1 MLDNIKSRL
10 LHFETDGDIIP
21 DFISSRLA
29 KSEKLRGLVRV
40 CFYIQSLLAL
50 GFIGLGI
57 ALGGGVLNSI
67 FAVIAGM
74 LTIAVAMFALGGGSL
89 EKTACYI
96 MELIYAVVCFILG
109 GKGMYICGGI
119 MLAIA
124 LVALLSFFADY
135 LRRWLLEYSPLYIR
149 EEHYTLTA
157 EAQQIKRLVPEDI
170 APPEPEKSELQEVA
184 EAFAELMK

>member
-29 KSEKLRGLVRV
+29 KSEKLRNAVRI
-40 CFYIQSLLAL
+40 CFYLQSLLAL
-50 GFIGLGI
+50 GFIGVGI
-57 ALGGGVLNSI
+57 ALGGAVLNCI
-67 FAVIAGM
+67 FAVIAGIM
-74 LTIAVAMFALGGGSL
+74 TIAVALFALGGGSL
-89 EKTACYI
+89 EKTACCI

-109 GKGMYICGGI
+109 GAGMYICGGI
-119 MLAIA
+119 MLTVAV
-124 LVALLSFFADY
+124 VALLSLFANY
-135 LRRWLLEYSPLYIR
+135 LRRWLLDYSPLYIR

-157 EAQQIKRLVPEDI
+157 QAQQIKRLVPEDI
-170 APPEPEKSELQEVA
+170 TPPEPEKSELQEVA